1 MLFDF
6 SARTEVYFRKG
17 VVASRPDHFKRSLR
31 FKGFLNL
38 AISDSVNDGC
48 KIKIAVLC
56 LKIKQ
61 IPHTPMGLLS
71 WFKRFRVKADV
82 LTVEFQPHLE
92 MVHGKYHK

>member
-38 AISDSVNDGC
+38 AISDSVNDVMQNQDSSSLFEDKTKYPIPLWGC
-48 KIKIAVLC
+48 YRGSKD
-56 LKIKQ
+56 
-61 IPHTPMGLLS
+61 LL
-71 WFKRFRVKADV
+71 
-82 LTVEFQPHLE
+82 
-92 MVHGKYHK
+92 

>member
-38 AISDSVNDGC
+38 AISDSVNDVMQNQDSSSLFED
-48 KIKIAVLC
+48 KTKYP
-56 LKIKQ
+56 
-61 IPHTPMGLLS
+61 IPLWVCYRGSKDLL
-71 WFKRFRVKADV
+71 
-82 LTVEFQPHLE
+82 
-92 MVHGKYHK
+92 

>member
-38 AISDSVNDGC
+38 AISDSVNDVMQNQDSSSLFEDKTKYPIPLWGC
-48 KIKIAVLC
+48 YRGSKDLA
-56 LKIKQ
+56 
-61 IPHTPMGLLS
+61 
-71 WFKRFRVKADV
+71 
-82 LTVEFQPHLE
+82 
-92 MVHGKYHK
+92 